1 MKPWKQI
8 HHDILGFFLRTNN
21 NERFFYKLKFTIMKK
36 VLTLVSALSMV
47 AGSAFAHDY
56 AWTGLGENPKLDKNG
71 YVVGCAGLEY
81 KNNVYSFE
89 AEVNDVIEVLVNN
102 KKDTDIHVVIGGTT
116 YTVEK
121 SKSVKL
127 THKVVGSGSKISIEI
142 PGDAYVS
149 GITVTSAAYNTALED
164 VAATRT
170 ALNDANAKTAQ
181 YATMEKGKFAEFFTA
196 VRAELNKNG
205 VEIETLD
212 VELKKLKAANGFK
225 NSTIGGEGQATL
237 KKFQDDLKTVCG
249 NIDKVVRN
257 AENAK
262 TSYDAIV
269 GSQNAKDA
277 QAAIDNAKK
286 TELAADALAVSADK
300 KTVTNN
306 GTSDYIYNYVPHITN
321 KKVDKLIKS
330 SAKRDWVDSEMAK
343 IQAELD
349 NTKAAALK
357 SLNAFPKHFMAENS
371 ETSADFNAKF
381 DADKAYVANL
391 VARANV
397 EVAHADHISTL
408 AGDIKTLDKALASGF
423 DKTSLGGY
431 DAWKVTVDEL
441 SKAIAKTDNRYKV
454 TADDLKTTISD
465 KCNSAVASQTKY
477 RKDIIGQSYEK
488 LTTKLAGVQTKLND
502 YSYKVA
508 AKYQN
513 EPKTQQEFELKFAAI
528 QTKLNELK
536 AGYMNKTVEDAKL
549 PTAWTNMVEQYSTR
563 VSALD
568 TQEGDIEK
576 LWKETQSDQKD
587 QVTKLNDKKANELYA
602 TIDDARAYYDAQVL
616 KINGYKTFEPTKSV
630 KDKID
635 VRLKNL
641 FDIVLKLEN
650 TKKAIADELKKCNDN
665 VAAAPEV
672 EFDQTKDEYRF
683 NKNKWLTEDK
693 STDVVGGIKTEIVTE
708 VKAAIDEANK
718 ATYAYLYNKDNK
730 GTEAFATVTGMQKL
744 INVAKDKVQTG
755 ADNKEMSAAAAAS
768 FKTAY
773 DEIANKFEVI
783 NKVNTQVGK
792 IEVAKAKI
800 GELAPGGV
808 PTVDAEVPA
817 EGKVA
822 QNLVDQIAAINAQ
835 TLDLVPAA
843 IKRVDTELA
852 SYKKQYEDIGKL
864 KVDWSVAKADIA
876 NLYLKAKEAD
886 ASLDETTFEKRLD
899 AVNTA
904 VTEISADLEK
914 KATSATTVAKA
925 TAEKLAKQTE
935 ELKIINNYPLYVA
948 NNKAYD
954 EANKLH
960 KEVSDALAAAKTAV
974 EALKDNVKAEFMPQ
988 LTAFDGKLA
997 AESTALNAKNEDW
1010 TAQASN
1016 LAAVKTNLEAYKTQI
1031 ADILKAAQEANKVD
1045 ESLDYN
1051 KDGEINDLDQ
1061 RAAQDATI
1069 AGSIR
1074 LDTYFDWVNK
1084 FVDYQ
1089 MNNK

>member
-1 MKPWKQI
+1 
-8 HHDILGFFLRTNN
+8 
-21 NERFFYKLKFTIMKK
+21 MKK

-56 AWTGLGENPKLDKNG
+56 SWSVDKTPSTDKNG
-71 YVVGCAGLEY
+71 VVENTKGMLKYDGKKFTFTADDD
-81 KNNVYSFE
+81 
-89 AEVNDVIEVLVNN
+89 DVVTVDVNN
-102 KKDTDIHVVIGGTT
+102 SNASSTMIVVIGGVKNEVKEGTAVT
-116 YTVEK
+116 LTQKVNAGEVAIEVTGTGYVTKIAVE
-121 SKSVKL
+121 SQ
-127 THKVVGSGSKISIEI
+127 
-142 PGDAYVS
+142 AY
-149 GITVTSAAYNTALED
+149 
-164 VAATRT
+164 R
-170 ALNDANAKTAQ
+170 DANAAVKHAQDVLNAKNAETAK
-181 YATMEKGKFAEFFTA
+181 YASNFSEFFTS
-196 VRAELNKNG
+196 VRGELNKQG
-205 VEIETLD
+205 VKIEKLIADLKGYKNEDQVSAKLD
-212 VELKKLKAANGFK
+212 GFK
-225 NSTIGGEGQATL
+225 ADLSTIEAAIAQIVTDA
-237 KKFQDDLKTVCG
+237 D
-249 NIDKVVRN
+249 
-257 AENAK
+257 AAMA
-262 TSYDAIV
+262 SYKAIV
-269 GSQNAKDA
+269 DGQNAKDA
-277 QAAIDNAKK
+277 QTAINNAKK
-286 TELAADALAVSADK
+286 TELAADALTVSTDK
-300 KTVTNN
+300 KSVTDN
-306 GTSDYIYNYVPHITN
+306 GTSSYIYNFKPELKNN
-321 KKVDKLIKS
+321 KVVKLVKS

-343 IQAELD
+343 VQAELD

-357 SLNAFPKHFMAENS
+357 SLNAFPKHFKAENS
-371 ETSADFNAKF
+371 ETAENFNAKF
-381 DADKAYVANL
+381 DEDKAYVANL

-397 EVAHADHISTL
+397 EVAHANHISTL
-408 AGDIKTLDKALASGF
+408 AGDVKTLDAALAAGF

-454 TADDLKTTISD
+454 TAADLKTTISD
-465 KCNSAVASQTKY
+465 KCDAAVTSQTSY
-477 RKDIIGQSYEK
+477 RKNIIGQSYTK
-488 LTTKLAGVQTKLND
+488 LTTKLAGVQTKLNE
-502 YSYKVA
+502 YSYKVS

-513 EPKTQQEFELKFAAI
+513 EPETQKMYELEFAKI
-528 QTKLNELK
+528 QNELNGIK
-536 AGYMNKTVEDAKL
+536 DGYLDNNVEDAKL

-568 TQEGDIEK
+568 TQEGNIET
-576 LWKETQSDQKD
+576 LWKATQNAQKD
-587 QVTKLNDKKANELYA
+587 KVTELNKQKADELYA
-602 TIDDARAYYDAQVL
+602 TIDAARAYYDAQVL
-616 KINGYKTFEPTKSV
+616 KINGYKTFEPTKSIA
-630 KDKID
+630 DKID

-672 EFDQTKDEYRF
+672 EFDQTKDDYRF

-693 STDVVGGIKTEIVTE
+693 SVDVVGGIKAEIVTE
-708 VKAAIDEANK
+708 VGAAINEANI
-718 ATYAYLYNKDNK
+718 AAYEYIYNPGNN
-730 GTEAFATVTGMQKL
+730 GQELFATVTGMQQR
-744 INVAKDKVQTG
+744 INNAKDNVKTG
-755 ADNKEMSAAAAAS
+755 VDNKKMSTAAANA
-768 FKTAY
+768 FQTAY
-773 DEIANKFEVI
+773 TEIGDKWEVI
-783 NKVNTQVGK
+783 NNVNTQVGK
-792 IEVAKAKI
+792 IEVAKTEIDKFVTGTPNFYWDNNLRAYKLSGI
-800 GELAPGGV
+800 TPKNDV
-808 PTVDAEVPA
+808 EVPA
-817 EGKVA
+817 EGKTA
-822 QNLVDQIAAINAQ
+822 NNLVDQIAAINAK

-843 IKRVDTELA
+843 IEHFDKELA
-852 SYKKQYEDIGKL
+852 SYEKQYADISKL

-876 NLYLKAKEAD
+876 NLFLKAKEAD
-886 ASLDETTFEKRLD
+886 ASLDETIFEKRLD

-904 VTEISADLEK
+904 VAAISAELEK
-914 KATSATTVAKA
+914 KATAATTVEKA
-925 TAEKLAKQTE
+925 TAENLDKQTE

-988 LTAFDGKLA
+988 LTAFDDKLA

-1031 ADILKAAQEANKVD
+1031 ANVLKAAQEANKVD

>member
-1 MKPWKQI
+1 MMKPWKQI

-21 NERFFYKLKFTIMKK
+21 NEQFFYKLKFTIMKK

-56 AWTGLGENPKLDKNG
+56 SWSVDKTPSTDKNG
-71 YVVGCAGLEY
+71 VVENTKGMLKYDGKKFTFTADDD
-81 KNNVYSFE
+81 
-89 AEVNDVIEVLVNN
+89 DVVTVDVNN
-102 KKDTDIHVVIGGTT
+102 SNASSTMIVVIGGVKNEVKEGTAVT
-116 YTVEK
+116 LTQKVNAGEVTIEVTGTGYVTKIAVESQAYRDANAAVKHAQDVLNAKNAETAKYASNFSEFFTSVRGELNKQGVKVEK
-121 SKSVKL
+121 LIADLKGYKNEDQVSVKL
-127 THKVVGSGSKISIEI
+127 
-142 PGDAYVS
+142 D
-149 GITVTSAAYNTALED
+149 
-164 VAATRT
+164 
-170 ALNDANAKTAQ
+170 
-181 YATMEKGKFAEFFTA
+181 
-196 VRAELNKNG
+196 
-205 VEIETLD
+205 
-212 VELKKLKAANGFK
+212 GFK
-225 NSTIGGEGQATL
+225 ADLSTIEAAIAQIVTDA
-237 KKFQDDLKTVCG
+237 D
-249 NIDKVVRN
+249 
-257 AENAK
+257 AAMA
-262 TSYDAIV
+262 SYKAIV
-269 GSQNAKDA
+269 DGQNAKDA
-277 QAAIDNAKK
+277 QTAINNAKK
-286 TELAADALAVSADK
+286 TELAADALTVSADK
-300 KTVTNN
+300 KSVTDN
-306 GTSDYIYNYVPHITN
+306 GTSGYIYNFKPEVKNN
-321 KKVDKLIKS
+321 KVVKLVKS

-343 IQAELD
+343 VQAELD

-357 SLNAFPKHFMAENS
+357 SLNAFPKHFTVEKN
-371 ETSADFNAKF
+371 ETAADFNAKF
-381 DADKAYVANL
+381 DEDKAYVANL

-397 EVAHADHISTL
+397 EVAHANHISTL
-408 AGDIKTLDKALASGF
+408 AGDVNTLDAALASGF

-454 TADDLKTTISD
+454 TAAELKTTISD
-465 KCNSAVASQTKY
+465 KCDAAVTSQTSY
-477 RKDIIGQSYEK
+477 RKNIIGQSYTK
-488 LTTKLAGVQTKLND
+488 LTAKLAGVQTLLND
-502 YSYKVA
+502 YSYKVS

-513 EPKTQQEFELKFAAI
+513 EPETQKKYELEFAKI
-528 QTKLNELK
+528 QNELNSIK
-536 AGYMNKTVEDAKL
+536 AGYLNNDVDDAKL
-549 PTAWTNMVEQYSTR
+549 PTAWTNMVEQYSAR

-568 TQEGDIEK
+568 TQEGNIET
-576 LWKETQSDQKD
+576 LWKATQSAQKD
-587 QVTKLNDKKANELYA
+587 KVTELNKQKANELYA
-602 TIDDARAYYDAQVL
+602 TIDAARAYYDAQVL
-616 KINGYKTFEPTKSV
+616 KINGYKTFEPTKSIA
-630 KDKID
+630 DKID

-641 FDIVLKLEN
+641 FDIVLKLEQ
-650 TKKAIADELKKCNDN
+650 TKKAITDELTKCNEN

-693 STDVVGGIKTEIVTE
+693 STDVVGDIKAEIVVE

-718 ATYAYLYNKDNK
+718 ATYAYLYDAYND
-730 GTEAFATVTGMQKL
+730 GTEAFATVTGMQYL

-773 DEIANKFEVI
+773 DEIADKFEVI
-783 NKVNTQVGK
+783 NKVKTQVGK

-822 QNLVDQIAAINAQ
+822 KNLVDQIAAINAQ

-843 IKRVDTELA
+843 IKGVDTELT
-852 SYKKQYEDIGKL
+852 SYKDQYKAIGKL

-914 KATSATTVAKA
+914 KATSATTVAEA

-997 AESTALNAKNEDW
+997 AESTALNTKNEDW

-1069 AGSIR
+1069 ADSIR

>member
-1 MKPWKQI
+1 
-8 HHDILGFFLRTNN
+8 
-21 NERFFYKLKFTIMKK
+21 MKK

-56 AWTGLGENPKLDKNG
+56 AWSGLGENPKLDKNG
-71 YVVGCAGLEY
+71 DVVGCAGLKYE
-81 KNNVYSFE
+81 NNVYSFE
-89 AEVNDVIEVLVNN
+89 AEENDVIEVLVNN

-127 THKVVGSGSKISIEI
+127 THKVVGSGSKISIEV
-142 PGDAYVS
+142 PGDAFVS
-149 GITVTSAAYNTALED
+149 GITVTSNAYNTALKD

-212 VELKKLKAANGFK
+212 VKLEKLKAANGFK
-225 NSTIGGEGQATL
+225 NSTDPSDPDKGKETLDKFQAAL
-237 KKFQDDLKTVCG
+237 KKVRD
-249 NIDKVVRN
+249 NIDKVVKD
-257 AENAK
+257 AEDAK

-269 GSQNAKDA
+269 DSQNAKDA
-277 QAAIDNAKK
+277 QAAIDDAKK
-286 TELAADALAVSADK
+286 TELAANALKVSADK
-300 KTVTNN
+300 KSVTNN
-306 GTSDYIYNYVPHITN
+306 GTSGYIYNFVPQLKN
-321 KKVDKLIKS
+321 DKVEKLVKS
-330 SAKRDWVDSEMAK
+330 SAKRNWVDSGMAK
-343 IQAELD
+343 VQAELD

-357 SLNAFPKHFMAENS
+357 SLNAFPKHFKAENS
-371 ETSADFNAKF
+371 ETAENFNAKF

-408 AGDIKTLDKALASGF
+408 AGDIKTLDAALATGF
-423 DKTSLGGY
+423 DKASLGGY

-454 TADDLKTTISD
+454 NAVDLKANISD
-465 KCNSAVASQTKY
+465 KCDGAVASQTEY
-477 RKDIIGQSYEK
+477 RNNIIGQSYDK
-488 LTTKLAGVQTKLND
+488 LTAKLAGVQTKLND

-528 QTKLNELK
+528 QTKLNDIK
-536 AGYMNKTVEDAKL
+536 AGYMNKPVDDAKL
-549 PTAWTNMVEQYSTR
+549 STAWTNMVEQYSTR
-563 VSALD
+563 VSDLD
-568 TQEGDIEK
+568 TQEGEIEK
-576 LWKETQSDQKD
+576 LWKDTQSDQKD
-587 QVTKLNDKKANELYA
+587 QVTKLNNKKANELYA

-616 KINGYKTFEPTKSV
+616 KINGYKTFEPTTSI

-650 TKKAIADELKKCNDN
+650 TKKVIADELKKCNDN
-665 VAAAPEV
+665 VAAALEV

-683 NKNKWLTEDK
+683 NKTKWLDEDK
-693 STDVVGGIKTEIVTE
+693 SINVVGDIKAEIVAE
-708 VKAAIDEANK
+708 VQIAIEEANK
-718 ATYAYLYNKDNK
+718 ATYAYLYDENND
-730 GTEAFATVTGMQKL
+730 GTEAFKTVTGMQNL
-744 INVAKDKVQTG
+744 ITVAKKKVQAG
-755 ADNKEMSAAAAAS
+755 ADNKLMSAAAAAS

-773 DEIANKFEVI
+773 DEIADKYEVI
-783 NKVNTQVGK
+783 NKVKTQVGK
-792 IEVAKAKI
+792 IEVAKDKI
-800 GELAPGGV
+800 SKLAPGGV
-808 PTVDAEVPA
+808 PNVDAEVPA
-817 EGKVA
+817 EGKIA
-822 QNLVDQIAAINAQ
+822 NNLVDQIAAINAQ

-843 IKRVDTELA
+843 IEGVDTELT
-852 SYKKQYEDIGKL
+852 SYKEQYEAIGKL
-864 KVDWSVAKADIA
+864 KVGWSVAKADIA

-904 VTEISADLEK
+904 VTEISTDLEK
-914 KATSATTVAKA
+914 KATSATTVAEA

-997 AESTALNAKNEDW
+997 AESTALNAKDEDW
-1010 TAQASN
+1010 KVQASN

-1031 ADILKAAQEANKVD
+1031 ANVLKAAQEANKVD

-1061 RAAQDATI
+1061 RAVLNNVVD
-1069 AGSIR
+1069 GVVV
-1074 LDTYFDWVNK
+1074 LDTYFDWLNK
-1084 FVDYQ
+1084 FINYQ
-1089 MNNK
+1089 KDNK

>member
-1 MKPWKQI
+1 
-8 HHDILGFFLRTNN
+8 
-21 NERFFYKLKFTIMKK
+21 MKK

-56 AWTGLGENPKLDKNG
+56 AWTGLGDNPKLDKNG

-81 KNNVYSFE
+81 E
-89 AEVNDVIEVLVNN
+89 NDVYKFSVEEKDIVNVTVSN
-102 KKDTDIHVVIGGTT
+102 PQTSDVTVIIGGTPYKVDKGT
-116 YTVEK
+116 EVTF
-121 SKSVKL
+121 
-127 THKVVGSGSKISIEI
+127 THKVSAAGETKLTIEVQGKAYITKIE
-142 PGDAYVS
+142 VE
-149 GITVTSAAYNTALED
+149 SAAYREANDA
-164 VAATRT
+164 VKHAQGV
-170 ALNDANAKTAQ
+170 LNDKNAETAK
-181 YATMEKGKFAEFFTA
+181 YASEYAAFFTS
-196 VRAELNKNG
+196 VRGELNKQG
-205 VEIETLD
+205 VEIEKL
-212 VELKKLKAANGFK
+212 VAELKGFK
-225 NSTIGGEGQATL
+225 ADNSVKVNLATFKDKLGKIEEAIG
-237 KKFQDDLKTVCG
+237 D
-249 NIDKVVRN
+249 VVDN
-257 AENAK
+257 ANNAM
-262 TSYDAIV
+262 TSYLAIV

-277 QAAIDNAKK
+277 QTAINNAKK
-286 TELAADALAVSADK
+286 TELTADALTVSADK
-300 KTVTNN
+300 KSVTDN
-306 GTSDYIYNYVPHITN
+306 GTSGYIYNFKPELENN
-321 KKVDKLIKS
+321 KVVKLVKS

-343 IQAELD
+343 VQAELD

-357 SLNAFPKHFMAENS
+357 SLNAFPKHFMAENN
-371 ETSADFNAKF
+371 ETAGDFNAKF

-397 EVAHADHISTL
+397 EVAHADQISTL
-408 AGDIKTLDKALASGF
+408 AGDIKTLDAALAAGF

-431 DAWKVTVDEL
+431 DTWKETVDEL

-477 RKDIIGQSYEK
+477 RKDIIGQSYNK

-502 YSYKVA
+502 YSYKVS

-513 EPKTQQEFELKFAAI
+513 EPQTQQEYELKFAKI
-528 QTKLNELK
+528 QNELNSIK
-536 AGYMNKTVEDAKL
+536 DGYLDKNVEDAKL
-549 PTAWTNMVEQYSTR
+549 PTAWTNMVEQYSAR

-568 TQEGDIEK
+568 TQEGNIET
-576 LWKETQSDQKD
+576 LWKATQSAQKD
-587 QVTKLNDKKANELYA
+587 KVTELNKQKANELYA
-602 TIDDARAYYDAQVL
+602 TIDAARAYYDAQVL
-616 KINGYKTFEPTKSV
+616 KINGYKTFEPTKSIA
-630 KDKID
+630 DKID

-641 FDIVLKLEN
+641 FDIVLKLEQ
-650 TKKAIADELKKCNDN
+650 TKKAITDELTKCNEN
-665 VAAAPEV
+665 VAKAPDV

-693 STDVVGGIKTEIVTE
+693 TTDVVGGIKAEIVTE

-718 ATYAYLYNKDNK
+718 ATYAYLYDAYND
-730 GTEAFATVTGMQKL
+730 GTEAFATVTGMQYL

-755 ADNKEMSAAAAAS
+755 ADNKEMSAAAATS

-773 DEIANKFEVI
+773 DEIADKYEVI
-783 NKVNTQVGK
+783 NKVKTQVGK

-822 QNLVDQIAAINAQ
+822 KNLVDQIAAINAQ

-843 IKRVDTELA
+843 IKGVDTELT
-852 SYKKQYEDIGKL
+852 SYKDQYKAIGKL

-914 KATSATTVAKA
+914 KATSATTVAEA

-997 AESTALNAKNEDW
+997 AESTALNTKNEDW

>member
-1 MKPWKQI
+1 
-8 HHDILGFFLRTNN
+8 
-21 NERFFYKLKFTIMKK
+21 MKK

-56 AWTGLGENPKLDKNG
+56 AWSGLGENPKLDKNG
-71 YVVGCAGLEY
+71 DVVGCAGLKYE
-81 KNNVYSFE
+81 NNVYSFE
-89 AEVNDVIEVLVNN
+89 AEENDVIEVLVNN

-127 THKVVGSGSKISIEI
+127 THKVVGSGSKISIEV
-142 PGDAYVS
+142 PGDAFVS
-149 GITVTSAAYNTALED
+149 GITVTSNAYNTALKD

-212 VELKKLKAANGFK
+212 VKLEKLKAANGFK
-225 NSTIGGEGQATL
+225 NSTDPSDPDKGKETLDKFQAAL
-237 KKFQDDLKTVCG
+237 KKVRD
-249 NIDKVVRN
+249 NIDKVVKD
-257 AENAK
+257 AEDAK

-269 GSQNAKDA
+269 DSQNAKDA
-277 QAAIDNAKK
+277 QAAIDDAKK
-286 TELAADALAVSADK
+286 TELAANALKVSADK
-300 KTVTNN
+300 KSVTNN
-306 GTSDYIYNYVPHITN
+306 GTSGYIYNFVPQLKN
-321 KKVDKLIKS
+321 DKVEKLVKS
-330 SAKRDWVDSEMAK
+330 SAKRNWVDSEMAK
-343 IQAELD
+343 VQAELD

-357 SLNAFPKHFMAENS
+357 SLNAFPKHFKAENS
-371 ETSADFNAKF
+371 ETAENFNAKF

-408 AGDIKTLDKALASGF
+408 AGDIKTLDAALATGF
-423 DKTSLGGY
+423 DKASLGGY

-454 TADDLKTTISD
+454 NAVDLKANISD
-465 KCNSAVASQTKY
+465 KCDGAVASQTEY
-477 RKDIIGQSYEK
+477 RNNIIGQSYDK
-488 LTTKLAGVQTKLND
+488 LTAKLAGVQTKLND

-528 QTKLNELK
+528 QTKLNDIK
-536 AGYMNKTVEDAKL
+536 AGYMNKPVDDAKL
-549 PTAWTNMVEQYSTR
+549 STAWTNMVEQYSTR
-563 VSALD
+563 VSDLD
-568 TQEGDIEK
+568 TQEGEIEK
-576 LWKETQSDQKD
+576 LWKDTQSDQKD
-587 QVTKLNDKKANELYA
+587 QVTKLNNKKANELYA

-616 KINGYKTFEPTKSV
+616 KINGYKTFEPTTSI

-641 FDIVLKLEN
+641 FDIVLKLES
-650 TKKAIADELKKCNDN
+650 TKKVIADELKKCNDN

-683 NKNKWLTEDK
+683 NKTKWLDEDK
-693 STDVVGGIKTEIVTE
+693 SINVVGDIKAEIVAE
-708 VKAAIDEANK
+708 VKIAIEEANK
-718 ATYAYLYNKDNK
+718 ATYAYLYDVDND
-730 GTEAFATVTGMQKL
+730 GTEAFKTVTGMQNL
-744 INVAKDKVQTG
+744 ITLAKDKVQAG
-755 ADNKEMSAAAAAS
+755 ADNKLMSAAAAAS

-773 DEIANKFEVI
+773 DEIADKYEVI
-783 NKVNTQVGK
+783 NKVKTQVGK
-792 IEVAKAKI
+792 IEVAKDKI
-800 GELAPGGV
+800 SKLAPGGV
-808 PTVDAEVPA
+808 PNVDAEVPA
-817 EGKVA
+817 EGKIA
-822 QNLVDQIAAINAQ
+822 NNLVDQIAAINAQ

-843 IKRVDTELA
+843 IEGVDTELA

-864 KVDWSVAKADIA
+864 KVGWSVAKADIA

-904 VTEISADLEK
+904 VTEISTDLEK
-914 KATSATTVAKA
+914 KATSATTVAEA

-988 LTAFDGKLA
+988 LTAFDDKLA
-997 AESTALNAKNEDW
+997 AESTALNDKKEDW

-1031 ADILKAAQEANKVD
+1031 ANVLKAAQEANKVD

-1061 RAAQDATI
+1061 RAVLNNVVD
-1069 AGSIR
+1069 GVVV
-1074 LDTYFDWVNK
+1074 LDTYFDWLNK
-1084 FVDYQ
+1084 FINYQ
-1089 MNNK
+1089 KDNK

>member
-1 MKPWKQI
+1 
-8 HHDILGFFLRTNN
+8 
-21 NERFFYKLKFTIMKK
+21 MKK

-56 AWTGLGENPKLDKNG
+56 AWSVGKTPSTDKDHNVAGCVGLKYN
-71 YVVGCAGLEY
+71 
-81 KNNVYSFE
+81 NNVYSFKA
-89 AEVNDVIEVLVNN
+89 AENDEVHVKVFNDAISDIE
-102 KKDTDIHVVIGGTT
+102 VVIGKTSHKVLKG
-116 YTVEK
+116 EAAE
-121 SKSVKL
+121 L
-127 THKVVGSGSKISIEI
+127 THNVGKNVENPGKDVDVEI
-142 PGDAYVS
+142 TVPGTAYVTEIVVES
-149 GITVTSAAYNTALED
+149 EAY
-164 VAATRT
+164 RQ
-170 ALNDANAKTAQ
+170 ANAAVKSAQDVLNAKNAETAK
-181 YATMEKGKFAEFFTA
+181 YASNFSEFFTS
-196 VRAELNKNG
+196 VRGELNKQG
-205 VEIETLD
+205 VEIEKLIAD
-212 VELKKLKAANGFK
+212 LKGYKNEDQVSVKLAGFK
-225 NSTIGGEGQATL
+225 ADLATIETDIAQIVT
-237 KKFQDDLKTVCG
+237 D
-249 NIDKVVRN
+249 
-257 AENAK
+257 AEAAM
-262 TSYDAIV
+262 TSYKAIV
-269 GSQNAKDA
+269 DGQNAKDA
-277 QAAIDNAKK
+277 QTAINNAKK
-286 TELAADALAVSADK
+286 TELAFDALEVSADK
-300 KTVTNN
+300 KSVTNN
-306 GTSDYIYNYVPHITN
+306 GTSDYIYNFKPEVKNN
-321 KKVDKLIKS
+321 KVVKLVKS

-343 IQAELD
+343 VQAELD

-357 SLNAFPKHFMAENS
+357 SLNAFPKHFTAEKN
-371 ETSADFNAKF
+371 ETAADFNAKF
-381 DADKAYVANL
+381 AADKAYVANL

-408 AGDIKTLDKALASGF
+408 AGDIKTLDAALAAGF

-431 DAWKVTVDEL
+431 DTWKETVDEL

-477 RKDIIGQSYEK
+477 RKDIIGQSYNK

-502 YSYKVA
+502 YSYKVS

-513 EPKTQQEFELKFAAI
+513 EPQTQQEYELKFAKI
-528 QTKLNELK
+528 QNELNSIK
-536 AGYMNKTVEDAKL
+536 DGYLDKNVEDAKL
-549 PTAWTNMVEQYSTR
+549 PTAWTNMVEQYSAR
-563 VSALD
+563 VSALE
-568 TQEGDIEK
+568 TQEGNIET
-576 LWKETQSDQKD
+576 LWKATQSAQKD
-587 QVTKLNDKKANELYA
+587 KVTELNKQKANELYA
-602 TIDDARAYYDAQVL
+602 TIDAARAYYDAQVL
-616 KINGYKTFEPTKSV
+616 KINGYKTFEPTKSIA
-630 KDKID
+630 DKID

-641 FDIVLKLEN
+641 FDIVLKLED
-650 TKKAIADELKKCNDN
+650 TKKAITDELTKCNEN
-665 VAAAPEV
+665 VAKAPDV

-683 NKNKWLTEDK
+683 DKTKWLTEDK
-693 STDVVGGIKTEIVTE
+693 NTDVIGGIKAEIVAE
-708 VKAAIDEANK
+708 VKVAIDEANK
-718 ATYAYLYNKDNK
+718 ATYAYLYDAYND
-730 GTEAFATVTGMQKL
+730 GTEAFATVTGMQYL

-755 ADNKEMSAAAAAS
+755 ADNKEMSAAAATS

-773 DEIANKFEVI
+773 DEIADKFEVI
-783 NKVNTQVGK
+783 NKVKTQVGK

-822 QNLVDQIAAINAQ
+822 KNLVDQIAAINAQ

-843 IKRVDTELA
+843 IKGVDTELT
-852 SYKKQYEDIGKL
+852 SYKDQYKAIGKL

-914 KATSATTVAKA
+914 KATSATTVAEA

-997 AESTALNAKNEDW
+997 AESTALNTKNEDW

>member
-1 MKPWKQI
+1 
-8 HHDILGFFLRTNN
+8 
-21 NERFFYKLKFTIMKK
+21 MKK

-56 AWTGLGENPKLDKNG
+56 SWSVGETPSTDKNG
-71 YVVGCAGLEY
+71 VVENTKGMLKYDGKKFTFTAEADDVVT
-81 KNNVYSFE
+81 VY
-89 AEVNDVIEVLVNN
+89 VNN
-102 KKDTDIHVVIGGTT
+102 KNATADMTVVIGGVENLVKSGAAVVLTQQVKEG
-116 YTVEK
+116 TVEIQVHGTGYVTKIEVESQAYRDANAAVK
-121 SKSVKL
+121 SAQDVLNAKNAETAKYARDFSEFFTSVRGELNKQGVKIEKLIADLKGYKNEDQVSVKL
-127 THKVVGSGSKISIEI
+127 AGFKA
-142 PGDAYVS
+142 D
-149 GITVTSAAYNTALED
+149 L
-164 VAATRT
+164 AT
-170 ALNDANAKTAQ
+170 
-181 YATMEKGKFAEFFTA
+181 
-196 VRAELNKNG
+196 
-205 VEIETLD
+205 IETD
-212 VELKKLKAANGFK
+212 IAQIVTDAEAAM
-225 NSTIGGEGQATL
+225 A
-237 KKFQDDLKTVCG
+237 
-249 NIDKVVRN
+249 
-257 AENAK
+257 
-262 TSYDAIV
+262 SYKAIV
-269 GSQNAKDA
+269 DGQNAKDA
-277 QAAIDNAKK
+277 QTAINNAKK
-286 TELAADALAVSADK
+286 TELAADALTVSADK
-300 KTVTNN
+300 KSVTNN
-306 GTSDYIYNYVPHITN
+306 GTSGYIYNFKPEVKNN
-321 KKVDKLIKS
+321 KVVKLVKS

-343 IQAELD
+343 VQAELD

-357 SLNAFPKHFMAENS
+357 SLNAFPKHFTAEKN
-371 ETSADFNAKF
+371 ETAADFNAKF
-381 DADKAYVANL
+381 DEDKAYVANL

-397 EVAHADHISTL
+397 EVAHANHISTL
-408 AGDIKTLDKALASGF
+408 AGDVKTLDAALAAGF
-423 DKTSLGGY
+423 DKTPLGGY
-431 DAWKVTVDEL
+431 DAWKETVDGL

-454 TADDLKTTISD
+454 TAADLKANISD
-465 KCNSAVASQTKY
+465 KCDAAVTGQTSY
-477 RKDIIGQSYEK
+477 RKNIIGQSYTK
-488 LTTKLAGVQTKLND
+488 LTTKLAGVQTKLNE
-502 YSYKVA
+502 YSYKVS

-513 EPKTQQEFELKFAAI
+513 EHETQKKYELEFAKI
-528 QTKLNELK
+528 QNELNSIK
-536 AGYMNKTVEDAKL
+536 NGYLDNNVEDAKL

-568 TQEGDIEK
+568 TQEGNIET
-576 LWKETQSDQKD
+576 LWKATQSAQKD
-587 QVTKLNDKKANELYA
+587 NVTELNKQKANELYA
-602 TIDDARAYYDAQVL
+602 TIDAARAYYDAQVL
-616 KINGYKTFEPTKSV
+616 KINGYKTFEPTKSI

-650 TKKAIADELKKCNDN
+650 TKKVIADELKKCNDN

-683 NKNKWLTEDK
+683 NKTKWLDEDEDK
-693 STDVVGGIKTEIVTE
+693 DKSINVVGDIKAEIVTE
-708 VKAAIDEANK
+708 VKAAIEEANK
-718 ATYAYLYNKDNK
+718 ATYAYLYND
-730 GTEAFATVTGMQKL
+730 GTEAFNTVTGMQNL
-744 INVAKDKVQTG
+744 ITVAKNKVQAG
-755 ADNKEMSAAAAAS
+755 ADNKLMSAAAATS

-773 DEIANKFEVI
+773 DEIADKYEVI
-783 NKVNTQVGK
+783 NKVKTQVGK

-800 GELAPGGV
+800 NELAPGGV

-822 QNLVDQIAAINAQ
+822 KNLVDQIAAINAQ

-843 IKRVDTELA
+843 IKGVDTELA
-852 SYKKQYEDIGKL
+852 SYKKQYEAIGKL

-876 NLYLKAKEAD
+876 NLFLKAKEAD
-886 ASLDETTFEKRLD
+886 ASLDKTTFEKRLD

-904 VTEISADLEK
+904 VAEISTDLEK
-914 KATSATTVAKA
+914 KATAATTVAEA

-997 AESTALNAKNEDW
+997 AESTALNTKNEVW

-1031 ADILKAAQEANKVD
+1031 ANVLKAAQEANKVD

>member
-1 MKPWKQI
+1 
-8 HHDILGFFLRTNN
+8 
-21 NERFFYKLKFTIMKK
+21 MKK

-56 AWTGLGENPKLDKNG
+56 SWSVDKTPSTDKNG
-71 YVVGCAGLEY
+71 VVENTKGMLKYDGKKFTFTADDD
-81 KNNVYSFE
+81 
-89 AEVNDVIEVLVNN
+89 DVVTVDVNN
-102 KKDTDIHVVIGGTT
+102 SNASSTMIVVIGGVKNEVKEGTAVT
-116 YTVEK
+116 LTQKVNAGEVAIEVTGTGYVTKIAVE
-121 SKSVKL
+121 SQ
-127 THKVVGSGSKISIEI
+127 
-142 PGDAYVS
+142 AY
-149 GITVTSAAYNTALED
+149 
-164 VAATRT
+164 R
-170 ALNDANAKTAQ
+170 DANAAVKHAQDVLNAKNAETAK
-181 YATMEKGKFAEFFTA
+181 YASNFSEFFTS
-196 VRAELNKNG
+196 VRGELNKQG
-205 VEIETLD
+205 VKIEKLIAD
-212 VELKKLKAANGFK
+212 LKGYKNEDQVSTKLVGFK
-225 NSTIGGEGQATL
+225 ADLATIEAAIAQIVTDA
-237 KKFQDDLKTVCG
+237 D
-249 NIDKVVRN
+249 
-257 AENAK
+257 AAMA
-262 TSYDAIV
+262 SYVAIV
-269 GSQNAKDA
+269 DGQNAKDA
-277 QAAIDNAKK
+277 QAAIDKAKK
-286 TELAADALAVSADK
+286 TELAADALTVSPDK
-300 KTVTNN
+300 KSVTDN
-306 GTSDYIYNYVPHITN
+306 GTSDYIYNFVP
-321 KKVDKLIKS
+321 KLKNNRVEKLVKS

-343 IQAELD
+343 VQAELD
-349 NTKAAALK
+349 NTKTAALK
-357 SLNAFPKHFMAENS
+357 SLNAFPKHFKAENN
-371 ETSADFNAKF
+371 EATADFNAKF

-397 EVAHADHISTL
+397 EVAHANHISTL
-408 AGDIKTLDKALASGF
+408 AGDVKTLDTALAAGF
-423 DKTSLGGY
+423 DKAPLGGY

-441 SKAIAKTDNRYKV
+441 SKAIANTDNRYKV
-454 TADDLKTTISD
+454 TAADLKTTISD
-465 KCNSAVASQTKY
+465 KCDVAVSSQTSY
-477 RKDIIGQSYEK
+477 RKNIIGQSYTK
-488 LTTKLAGVQTKLND
+488 LTAKLAGVQALLND
-502 YSYKVA
+502 YSYKVS

-513 EPKTQQEFELKFAAI
+513 EPETQKKYELEFAKI
-528 QTKLNELK
+528 QNELNGIK
-536 AGYMNKTVEDAKL
+536 AGYLNNDVDDAKL

-568 TQEGDIEK
+568 TQKGNIET
-576 LWKETQSDQKD
+576 LWKATQSAQKD
-587 QVTKLNDKKANELYA
+587 KVTELNKQKANELYA

-616 KINGYKTFEPTKSV
+616 KINGYKTFEPTKSIA
-630 KDKID
+630 DKID

-641 FDIVLKLEN
+641 FDIVLKLEQ
-650 TKKAIADELKKCNDN
+650 TKSDITKELTKCNEN
-665 VAAAPEV
+665 VAAAPDV

-693 STDVVGGIKTEIVTE
+693 TTDVVGGIKTEIVTE

-718 ATYAYLYNKDNK
+718 ATYAYLYDAYND
-730 GTEAFATVTGMQKL
+730 GTEAFATVTGMQYL

-773 DEIANKFEVI
+773 DEIADKFEVI
-783 NKVNTQVGK
+783 NKVKTQVGK

-822 QNLVDQIAAINAQ
+822 KNLVDQIAAINAQ

-843 IKRVDTELA
+843 IKGVDTELA
-852 SYKKQYEDIGKL
+852 SYKDQYKAIGKL

-914 KATSATTVAKA
+914 KATSATTVAEA

-997 AESTALNAKNEDW
+997 AESTALNTKKENW
-1010 TAQASN
+1010 TEQASN

-1031 ADILKAAQEANKVD
+1031 ANVLKAAQEANKVD

-1061 RAAQDATI
+1061 RAVLNNVVD
-1069 AGSIR
+1069 GVVV
-1074 LDTYFDWVNK
+1074 LDTYFDWLNK
-1084 FVDYQ
+1084 FINYQ
-1089 MNNK
+1089 KDNK

>member
-1 MKPWKQI
+1 MMKPWKQI

-21 NERFFYKLKFTIMKK
+21 NEQFFYKLKFTIMKK
-36 VLTLVSALSMV
+36 VFTLVSALSMV

-56 AWTGLGENPKLDKNG
+56 SWSVDKTPSTDKNG
-71 YVVGCAGLEY
+71 VVENTKGMLKYDGKKFTFIAD
-81 KNNVYSFE
+81 
-89 AEVNDVIEVLVNN
+89 ADDVVTVDVNN
-102 KKDTDIHVVIGGTT
+102 SNATSTMIVVIGGVKNEVKEGTA
-116 YTVEK
+116 
-121 SKSVKL
+121 VKL
-127 THKVVGSGSKISIEI
+127 TQKVNAGEVAIEVTGTGYVTKIAVESQ
-142 PGDAYVS
+142 AY
-149 GITVTSAAYNTALED
+149 
-164 VAATRT
+164 R
-170 ALNDANAKTAQ
+170 DANAAVKNAQDVLNAKNAETAK
-181 YATMEKGKFAEFFTA
+181 YASDFSEFFTS
-196 VRAELNKNG
+196 VRGELNKQG
-205 VEIETLD
+205 VKIEKLIADLKGYKNEDQVSAKLD
-212 VELKKLKAANGFK
+212 GFK
-225 NSTIGGEGQATL
+225 KDLSTIEA
-237 KKFQDDLKTVCG
+237 D
-249 NIDKVVRN
+249 I
-257 AENAK
+257 AK
-262 TSYDAIV
+262 IVTDADAAMASYKAIV
-269 GSQNAKDA
+269 DGQNAKDA
-277 QAAIDNAKK
+277 QTAIDNAKK
-286 TELAADALAVSADK
+286 TELAADALTVSADK
-300 KTVTNN
+300 KSVTDN
-306 GTSDYIYNYVPHITN
+306 GTSGYIYNFKPEVKN
-321 KKVDKLIKS
+321 NDVVKLVKS
-330 SAKRDWVDSEMAK
+330 SAKRDWVDYEMAK
-343 IQAELD
+343 VQAELN

-357 SLNAFPKHFMAENS
+357 SLNAFPKHFTEEKN
-371 ETSADFNAKF
+371 ETAADFNAKF
-381 DADKAYVANL
+381 DEDKAYVANL

-397 EVAHADHISTL
+397 EVAHADHIKTL
-408 AGDIKTLDKALASGF
+408 ASDVKTLDAALAAGF

-431 DAWKVTVDEL
+431 NAWKVTVDEL

-454 TADDLKTTISD
+454 IAAELKTTISD
-465 KCNSAVASQTKY
+465 KCDAAVTSQTSY
-477 RKDIIGQSYEK
+477 RKNIIGQSYTK
-488 LTTKLAGVQTKLND
+488 LTDKLAGVQTLLND
-502 YSYKVA
+502 YSYKVS

-513 EPKTQQEFELKFAAI
+513 EPETQKKYELEFAKI
-528 QTKLNELK
+528 QNELNSIK
-536 AGYMNKTVEDAKL
+536 AGYLNNDVDDAKL

-568 TQEGDIEK
+568 TQKGNIET
-576 LWKETQSDQKD
+576 LWKATQSAQKD
-587 QVTKLNDKKANELYA
+587 KVTELNKQKANELYA

-616 KINGYKTFEPTKSV
+616 KINGYKTFEPTKSIA
-630 KDKID
+630 DKID

-641 FDIVLKLEN
+641 FDIVLKLEQ
-650 TKKAIADELKKCNDN
+650 TKSDITKELTKCNEN
-665 VAAAPEV
+665 VAVAPDV

-693 STDVVGGIKTEIVTE
+693 TTDVVGGIKTEIVTE

-718 ATYAYLYNKDNK
+718 ATYAYLYDANND
-730 GTEAFATVTGMQKL
+730 GTEAFATVTGMQYL
-744 INVAKDKVQTG
+744 IKVAKDKVQTG

-773 DEIANKFEVI
+773 DEIADKFEVI
-783 NKVNTQVGK
+783 NKVKTQVGK

-822 QNLVDQIAAINAQ
+822 KNLVDQIAAINDQ

-843 IKRVDTELA
+843 IKGVDTELT
-852 SYKKQYEDIGKL
+852 SYKEQYKAIGKL

-914 KATSATTVAKA
+914 KATSATTVAEA

>member
-1 MKPWKQI
+1 MMKPWKQI

-21 NERFFYKLKFTIMKK
+21 NEQFFYKLKFTIKKK

-56 AWTGLGENPKLDKNG
+56 SWSVDKTPSTDKNG
-71 YVVGCAGLEY
+71 VVENTKGMLKYDGKKFTFTADDD
-81 KNNVYSFE
+81 
-89 AEVNDVIEVLVNN
+89 DVVTVDVNN
-102 KKDTDIHVVIGGTT
+102 SNASSIMIVVIGGVKNEVKEGTAVT
-116 YTVEK
+116 LTQKVNAGEVAIEVTGTGYVTKIAVESQAYRDANAAVK
-121 SKSVKL
+121 HAQDVLNAKNAETAKYASNFSEFFTSVRGELNKQGVKIEKLIADLKGYKNEDQVSVKL
-127 THKVVGSGSKISIEI
+127 
-142 PGDAYVS
+142 D
-149 GITVTSAAYNTALED
+149 
-164 VAATRT
+164 
-170 ALNDANAKTAQ
+170 
-181 YATMEKGKFAEFFTA
+181 
-196 VRAELNKNG
+196 
-205 VEIETLD
+205 
-212 VELKKLKAANGFK
+212 GFK
-225 NSTIGGEGQATL
+225 ADLSTIEAAIAQIVTDA
-237 KKFQDDLKTVCG
+237 D
-249 NIDKVVRN
+249 
-257 AENAK
+257 AAMA
-262 TSYDAIV
+262 SYKAIV
-269 GSQNAKDA
+269 DGQNAKDA
-277 QAAIDNAKK
+277 QTAINNAKK
-286 TELAADALAVSADK
+286 TELAADALTVSADK
-300 KTVTNN
+300 KSVTDN
-306 GTSDYIYNYVPHITN
+306 GTSGYIYNFKPEVKNN
-321 KKVDKLIKS
+321 KVVKLVKS

-343 IQAELD
+343 VQAELD

-357 SLNAFPKHFMAENS
+357 SLNAFPKHFTVEKN
-371 ETSADFNAKF
+371 ETAADFNAKF
-381 DADKAYVANL
+381 DEDKAYVANL

-397 EVAHADHISTL
+397 EVAHANHISTL
-408 AGDIKTLDKALASGF
+408 AGDVNTLDAALASGF

-454 TADDLKTTISD
+454 TAAELKTTISD
-465 KCNSAVASQTKY
+465 KCDAAVTSQTSY
-477 RKDIIGQSYEK
+477 RKNIIGQSYTK
-488 LTTKLAGVQTKLND
+488 LTAKLAGVQTLLND
-502 YSYKVA
+502 YSYKVS

-513 EPKTQQEFELKFAAI
+513 EPETQKKYELEFAKI
-528 QTKLNELK
+528 QNELNSIK
-536 AGYMNKTVEDAKL
+536 AGYLNNDVDDAKL
-549 PTAWTNMVEQYSTR
+549 PTAWTNMVEQYSAR

-568 TQEGDIEK
+568 TQEGNIET
-576 LWKETQSDQKD
+576 LWKATQSAQKD
-587 QVTKLNDKKANELYA
+587 KVTELNKQKANELYA
-602 TIDDARAYYDAQVL
+602 TIDAARAYYDAQVL
-616 KINGYKTFEPTKSV
+616 KINGYKTFEPTKSIA
-630 KDKID
+630 DKID

-641 FDIVLKLEN
+641 FDIVLKLEQ
-650 TKKAIADELKKCNDN
+650 TKKAITDELTKCNEN

-693 STDVVGGIKTEIVTE
+693 STDVVGDIKAEIVVE

-718 ATYAYLYNKDNK
+718 ATYAYLYDAYND
-730 GTEAFATVTGMQKL
+730 GTEAFATVTGMQYL

-773 DEIANKFEVI
+773 DEIADKFEVI
-783 NKVNTQVGK
+783 NKVKTQVGK

-822 QNLVDQIAAINAQ
+822 KNLVDQIAAINAQ

-843 IKRVDTELA
+843 IKGVDTELT
-852 SYKKQYEDIGKL
+852 SYKDQYKAIGKL

-914 KATSATTVAKA
+914 KATSATTVAEA

-997 AESTALNAKNEDW
+997 AESTALNTKNEDW

>member
-1 MKPWKQI
+1 
-8 HHDILGFFLRTNN
+8 
-21 NERFFYKLKFTIMKK
+21 MKK

-81 KNNVYSFE
+81 QNNVYSFE
-89 AEVNDVIEVLVNN
+89 AEPNDVIEVLVNN

-127 THKVVGSGSKISIEI
+127 THKVVGTTVSKISIEV
-142 PGDAYVS
+142 PGDAFVS
-149 GITVTSAAYNTALED
+149 GITVTSDAYNTALKD

-212 VELKKLKAANGFK
+212 VELGKLKAANGFK
-225 NSTIGGEGQATL
+225 NSTVTGDPDKGKETLDKFQAAL
-237 KKFQDDLKTVCG
+237 KKVRD
-249 NIDKVVRN
+249 NIDKVVKD
-257 AENAK
+257 AEDAK

-269 GSQNAKDA
+269 DSQNAKDA
-277 QAAIDNAKK
+277 QAAIDDAKK
-286 TELAADALAVSADK
+286 TELAANALTVSADNK
-300 KTVTNN
+300 SVTNN
-306 GTSDYIYNYVPHITN
+306 GTSVYIYNFVPQLKNN
-321 KKVDKLIKS
+321 KVEKLVKS

-343 IQAELD
+343 VQAELD

-357 SLNAFPKHFMAENS
+357 SLNAFPKHFMAENN
-371 ETSADFNAKF
+371 ENAEAFNAKF
-381 DADKAYVANL
+381 NADKAYVANL

-408 AGDIKTLDKALASGF
+408 VGDIKTLDAALATGF

-454 TADDLKTTISD
+454 NAADLKANISD
-465 KCNSAVASQTKY
+465 KCDGAVASQTKY

-528 QTKLNELK
+528 QTKLNDIK

-563 VSALD
+563 VSDLD
-568 TQEGDIEK
+568 TQEGEIEK
-576 LWKETQSDQKD
+576 LWKDTQSDQKD
-587 QVTKLNDKKANELYA
+587 QVTKLNNKKANELYA

-616 KINGYKTFEPTKSV
+616 KINGYKTFEPTKSI

-641 FDIVLKLEN
+641 FDIVLKLES
-650 TKKAIADELKKCNDN
+650 TKKVIADELKKCNDN

-683 NKNKWLTEDK
+683 NKTKWLDEDK
-693 STDVVGGIKTEIVTE
+693 SINVVGDIKAEIVTE
-708 VKAAIDEANK
+708 VKAAIEEANK
-718 ATYAYLYNKDNK
+718 ATYAYLYDEDND
-730 GTEAFATVTGMQKL
+730 GTEAFATVTGMQNL
-744 INVAKDKVQTG
+744 ITVAKDKVQAG
-755 ADNKEMSAAAAAS
+755 ADNKLMSAAAAAS

-773 DEIANKFEVI
+773 DEIADKYEVI
-783 NKVNTQVGK
+783 NKVKTQVGK

-800 GELAPGGV
+800 GELVPGGV

-822 QNLVDQIAAINAQ
+822 KNLVDQIVAINAQ

-843 IKRVDTELA
+843 IKGVDTELA
-852 SYKKQYEDIGKL
+852 SYKEQYEAIGKL

-904 VTEISADLEK
+904 VTDISGELEK
-914 KATSATTVAKA
+914 KATTATTVAKA

-997 AESTALNAKNEDW
+997 AESTALNAKDEDW
-1010 TAQASN
+1010 KVQASN

-1031 ADILKAAQEANKVD
+1031 ANVLKAAQEANKVD

-1061 RAAQDATI
+1061 RAVLNNVVD
-1069 AGSIR
+1069 GVVV
-1074 LDTYFDWVNK
+1074 LDTYFDWLNK
-1084 FVDYQ
+1084 FINYQ
-1089 MNNK
+1089 KDNK